1 MARKT
6 SENHVL
12 EIVQKEECG
21 RENERKWEEKEGKET

>member
-21 RENERKWEEKEGKET
+21 REKERKGVE

>member
-21 RENERKWEEKEGKET
+21 REKGREWKEKEGKKA